1 MGRKIYENIEE
12 VPEDEMECESM
23 ALKEVLDAQL
33 SSLEPMNFITQCFNM
48 THRCLSLC
56 ITGLDTKYQDT
67 VAYSRRLDRSPA
79 ALPQIIV
86 SNMHMLS
93 IDATLYDPEFAK
105 SVILFCG
112 HTINYFGS
120 AKVGDRPPL
129 PVHYIQNVTAFMQMC
144 RNRDPNLM
152 ELAEELSYRHSTSK
166 LPSKLATF
174 NGITVTEDIIK

>member
-1 MGRKIYENIEE
+1 MGNMSNEEILAIRNHKKMVTENLKIYSSGFRSDDRTRKIYENIEE

-93 IDATLYDPEFAK
+93 
-105 SVILFCG
+105 
-112 HTINYFGS
+112 
-120 AKVGDRPPL
+120 
-129 PVHYIQNVTAFMQMC
+129 
-144 RNRDPNLM
+144 
-152 ELAEELSYRHSTSK
+152 
-166 LPSKLATF
+166 
-174 NGITVTEDIIK
+174 